1 MRRLGGFTLI
11 ELLIV
16 LGIIAVLAALA
27 TIGSRGLLIR
37 GRLAETASAIERQV
51 RDARLDVKRT
61 DTSITLVFDADD
73 VLAPGERRVTLRSGV
88 ELRDDAATIALQ
100 PPLGTWADSVDGDV
114 TLTLESAGIQRDV
127 IITGVLARVVPR

>member
-1 MRRLGGFTLI
+1 M
-11 ELLIV
+11 
-16 LGIIAVLAALA
+16 
-27 TIGSRGLLIR
+27 
-37 GRLAETASAIERQV
+37 AETASAIERQV